1 MTGESREGSQS
12 IDLSKVV
19 GSPDVDAK
27 VRINIS
33 RRPEATGPLKG
44 LSGLCPEYRFQ
55 AKPKGGLPHT
65 LESFIPLILNRPPAL
80 RPKEAILPAANS
92 LCILLRR
99 RPSAAA
105 GCGRLLR
112 TLAADASCGL
122 LLRTPS
128 AVSCCGWL
136 LRPLTANAFCG
147 LSLRQ

>member
-1 MTGESREGSQS
+1 MTGENQEGSRS

-65 LESFIPLILNRPPAL
+65 LESFFHLIFNRIPAFLVREGKGNIGLRGGAFIFSDLPP
-80 RPKEAILPAANS
+80 I
-92 LCILLRR
+92 
-99 RPSAAA
+99 
-105 GCGRLLR
+105 
-112 TLAADASCGL
+112 
-122 LLRTPS
+122 
-128 AVSCCGWL
+128 
-136 LRPLTANAFCG
+136 
-147 LSLRQ
+147 

>member
-65 LESFIPLILNRPPAL
+65 LESFFHLIFNRPPAFVLVRERKGDIGL
-80 RPKEAILPAANS
+80 R
-92 LCILLRR
+92 
-99 RPSAAA
+99 
-105 GCGRLLR
+105 GRALNFSDPPR
-112 TLAADASCGL
+112 I
-122 LLRTPS
+122 
-128 AVSCCGWL
+128 
-136 LRPLTANAFCG
+136 
-147 LSLRQ
+147 